1 MRCPSSVRQEKKGQI
16 PPSSTFG
23 SVQTL
28 SGLDDAPNTPHIIS
42 LQPRTG
48 WEVGFPEPTHSNA
61 KLTWKHPHIHTQKQW
76 DVGSFIDRAV
86 HLWDP
91 SSPTRDQTFTPLD

>member
-48 WEVGFPEPTHSNA
+48 CIFSFHVYTPKK
-61 KLTWKHPHIHTQKQW
+61 KLVMYH
-76 DVGSFIDRAV
+76 VCS
-86 HLWDP
+86 DP
-91 SSPTRDQTFTPLD
+91 SQGNVLFSRGQH